1 MKGIIGK
8 KLGMTQVFKEDGTLV
23 PVTVVESQGM
33 KIVQIKTEGK
43 EGYNSIQIGFG
54 EIKDKNVNKPKKGHF
69 SKAQVENKRMLK
81 EFRIDNPEEFEIGQ
95 EIKVDMFEEGEI
107 VDVEGTSKGKGFQ
120 GAIKRHN
127 HSRGPETHG
136 SKYHRA
142 VGSLGASA
150 HPARVFK
157 NKKLPGHMGHEK
169 VTVKNL
175 EIVKVDL
182 EKNLLLIK
190 GAVPGP
196 KKGTVIIRKK

>member
-8 KLGMTQVFKEDGTLV
+8 KLGMTQVFKEDGSLV

-33 KIVQIKTEGK
+33 KVVQIKTEGK
-43 EGYNSIQIGFG
+43 EGYSSIQIGFG

-69 SKAQVENKRMLK
+69 SKAQVENKRILK

-95 EIKVDMFEEGEI
+95 EIKVDLFEEGEI

-120 GAIKRHN
+120 GSIKRHN

-157 NKKLPGHMGHEK
+157 NKKLPGHMGHSK

-175 EIVKVDL
+175 EVVKVDL

>member
-33 KIVQIKTEGK
+33 KVVQIKTEGK

-95 EIKVDMFEEGEI
+95 EIKVDLFEEGEI

-182 EKNLLLIK
+182 EKNLLLVK

>member
-33 KIVQIKTEGK
+33 KVVQIKTEGK
-43 EGYNSIQIGFG
+43 EGYNSVQIGFG
-54 EIKDKNVNKPKKGHF
+54 DIKDKNVNKPKKGHF

-95 EIKVDMFEEGEI
+95 EIKVDIFEEGEI

-120 GAIKRHN
+120 GNIKRHN
-127 HSRGPETHG
+127 QSRGPETHG

-142 VGSLGASA
+142 VGSMGASA

-157 NKKLPGHMGHEK
+157 TKKLPGHMGHEK

-196 KKGTVIIRKK
+196 KKGTVIVRKK

>member
-8 KLGMTQVFKEDGTLV
+8 KLGMTQIFKEDGTLV
-23 PVTVVESQGM
+23 PVTVVESKGM
-33 KIVQIKTEGK
+33 KIIQIKTQGK
-43 EGYNSIQIGFG
+43 EGYDSIQIGFG

-69 SKAQVENKRMLK
+69 GKAQVENKRILK

-95 EIKVDMFEEGEI
+95 EIKVDLFEEGEI

-120 GAIKRHN
+120 GPIKRHN
-127 HSRGPETHG
+127 QSRGPETHG

>member
-33 KIVQIKTEGK
+33 KVVQIKTEGK
-43 EGYNSIQIGFG
+43 EGYNSLQIGFG
-54 EIKDKNVNKPKKGHF
+54 DIKDKNVNKPKKGHF

-95 EIKVDMFEEGEI
+95 EIKVDIFEEGEI

-120 GAIKRHN
+120 GNIKRHN
-127 HSRGPETHG
+127 QSRGPETHG

-142 VGSLGASA
+142 VGSMGASA

-157 NKKLPGHMGHEK
+157 TKKLPGHMGHEK

-196 KKGTVIIRKK
+196 KKGTVIVRKK

>member
-33 KIVQIKTEGK
+33 KVVQIKTEGK

-95 EIKVDMFEEGEI
+95 EIKVDLFEEGEI

-120 GAIKRHN
+120 GSIKRHN

>member
-33 KIVQIKTEGK
+33 KVVQIKTEGK
-43 EGYNSIQIGFG
+43 EGYNSVQIGFG
-54 EIKDKNVNKPKKGHF
+54 KIKDKNVNKPKKGHF
-69 SKAQVENKRMLK
+69 SKAQVENKRILK

-95 EIKVDMFEEGEI
+95 EIKVDIFEAGEI

-157 NKKLPGHMGHEK
+157 NMKLPGHMGHEK

>member
-1 MKGIIGK
+1 
-8 KLGMTQVFKEDGTLV
+8 MTQVFKEDGTLV

-33 KIVQIKTEGK
+33 KVVQIKTEGK

-95 EIKVDMFEEGEI
+95 EIKVDLFEEGEI

-120 GAIKRHN
+120 GSIKRHN

>member
-33 KIVQIKTEGK
+33 KVVQIKTEGK
-43 EGYNSIQIGFG
+43 EGYNSLQIGFG
-54 EIKDKNVNKPKKGHF
+54 DIKDKNVNKPKKGHF

-95 EIKVDMFEEGEI
+95 EIKVDIFEEGEI

-120 GAIKRHN
+120 GNIKRHN
-127 HSRGPETHG
+127 QSRGPETHG

-142 VGSLGASA
+142 VGSMGASA

-157 NKKLPGHMGHEK
+157 TKKLPGHMGHEK

-175 EIVKVDL
+175 EIVKVYL

-196 KKGTVIIRKK
+196 KKGTVIVRKK

>member
-1 MKGIIGK
+1 MK
-8 KLGMTQVFKEDGTLV
+8 V
-23 PVTVVESQGM
+23 
-33 KIVQIKTEGK
+33 VQIKTEGK
-43 EGYNSIQIGFG
+43 EGYNSLQIGFG
-54 EIKDKNVNKPKKGHF
+54 DIKDKNVNKPKKGHF

-95 EIKVDMFEEGEI
+95 EIKVDIFEEGEI

-120 GAIKRHN
+120 GNIKRHN
-127 HSRGPETHG
+127 QSRGPETHG

-142 VGSLGASA
+142 VGSMGASA

-157 NKKLPGHMGHEK
+157 TKKLPGHMGHEK

-196 KKGTVIIRKK
+196 KKGTVIVRKK

>member
-33 KIVQIKTEGK
+33 KVVQIKTEGK
-43 EGYNSIQIGFG
+43 EGYNSVQIGFG

-95 EIKVDMFEEGEI
+95 EIKVDLFEEGEI

-120 GAIKRHN
+120 GSIKRHN

>member
-95 EIKVDMFEEGEI
+95 EIKVDLFEEGEI